1 METINDFVNASMN
14 WERVASK
21 ADAEIRK
28 LSAAAKQERIAA
40 KKEKREPD
48 LSLSLYADELRG
60 VKHRAEK
67 QAEKY
72 WKQARELAVPH
83 DGNLE
88 ELLNAV
94 VLKAV
99 NDYETALFNRDT
111 ATMTTLEWFLT
122 DTITSRIKRKY
133 TEFKRIA
140 RSHADEIADYTKR
153 IRKASGDMALHA
165 KYRCP
170 ICGGGLYVYAKQ
182 YAGHRLICCTG
193 CQCME
198 AVP

>member
-1 METINDFVNASMN
+1 METINELVNASMN
-14 WERVASK
+14 WERVVSK

-67 QAEKY
+67 QAAKY

-83 DGNLE
+83 EGNLE

-99 NDYETALFNRDT
+99 ADYETALFDRDT
-111 ATMTTLEWFLT
+111 TAISTLEWFLT
-122 DTITSRIKRKY
+122 DAITSRIKRRY
-133 TEFKRIA
+133 ADFRRIA

-182 YAGHRLICCTG
+182 HSGYRLICCTG